1 MAKRTIL
8 VDSARRELEKHGTE
22 TFPMTV
28 NHDDLWSFEGK
39 NVPIHWHNDLEINLI
54 REGEAVFQVYQKSY
68 RVRTG
73 EGFLLNRNVPH
84 SCSSPGNEHVRYSTI
99 LVRPDFLYGD
109 FGSDVER
116 KCFQPFLQNSA
127 IPCIYLTGFDENGKE
142 ILQKLNQ
149 VEEAFDRKR
158 FCYELKIKG
167 LLCEA
172 FAMILYGH
180 RQELTKEKMSKTLKA
195 GAIYTR
201 VNDQNTPRELT
212 ANMEHTEYLWRKRF
226 GIDMTP
232 SEKLMKLLEDVG
244 DWSETRW
251 DIDRHSYNIHNPEY
265 QINVLDSQDTYETL
279 SYFYDDERM
288 LYAPLKLN
296 YLTTTLYET
305 ELWYMDMGRCLIPKP
320 EHKYD
325 IEHGVYYYYIEK
337 DSLNGKL
344 LPLFAYGKSQCCD
357 RSGREVPVLIFE
369 NKKMRTKFE
378 NWLEDNLFLKE
389 KYIADLE
396 NSAIFQHIKRK
407 EAKNG
412 KSTCGVLE
420 VAVAF
425 RFYKK
430 WIKQREEI

>member
-127 IPCIYLTGFDENGKE
+127 IPCIYLAGFDENGKE

-180 RQELTKEKMSKTLKA
+180 RQELTKFVPANLQELERLEKILNYLNMYFTEVISLQDLADQVHLSREVCCRLFKKMTGKTITGYLEE
-195 GAIYTR
+195 YR
-201 VNDQNTPRELT
+201 VNKSFSLVQSGQYSMTQI
-212 ANMEHTEYLWRKRF
+212 TEMVGFSNPSRFASAFRKRF
-226 GIDMTP
+226 GCNP
-232 SEKLMKLLEDVG
+232 GE
-244 DWSETRW
+244 
-251 DIDRHSYNIHNPEY
+251 YNSVKH
-265 QINVLDSQDTYETL
+265 
-279 SYFYDDERM
+279 
-288 LYAPLKLN
+288 
-296 YLTTTLYET
+296 
-305 ELWYMDMGRCLIPKP
+305 
-320 EHKYD
+320 
-325 IEHGVYYYYIEK
+325 
-337 DSLNGKL
+337 
-344 LPLFAYGKSQCCD
+344 
-357 RSGREVPVLIFE
+357 
-369 NKKMRTKFE
+369 
-378 NWLEDNLFLKE
+378 
-389 KYIADLE
+389 
-396 NSAIFQHIKRK
+396 
-407 EAKNG
+407 
-412 KSTCGVLE
+412 
-420 VAVAF
+420 
-425 RFYKK
+425 
-430 WIKQREEI
+430 

>member
-158 FCYELKIKG
+158 FCYELKSKG

-180 RQELTKEKMSKTLKA
+180 RQELTKFVSANLQELERLEKMLNYLNMHFTEVISLQDLADQVHLSREVCCRLFKKMTGKTITGYLEE
-195 GAIYTR
+195 YR
-201 VNDQNTPRELT
+201 VNKSFSLVQSGQYS
-212 ANMEHTEYLWRKRF
+212 MIQITEMVGFSNPSRFASAFRKRF
-226 GIDMTP
+226 GCNP
-232 SEKLMKLLEDVG
+232 GE
-244 DWSETRW
+244 
-251 DIDRHSYNIHNPEY
+251 YNSVKH
-265 QINVLDSQDTYETL
+265 
-279 SYFYDDERM
+279 
-288 LYAPLKLN
+288 
-296 YLTTTLYET
+296 
-305 ELWYMDMGRCLIPKP
+305 
-320 EHKYD
+320 
-325 IEHGVYYYYIEK
+325 
-337 DSLNGKL
+337 
-344 LPLFAYGKSQCCD
+344 
-357 RSGREVPVLIFE
+357 
-369 NKKMRTKFE
+369 
-378 NWLEDNLFLKE
+378 
-389 KYIADLE
+389 
-396 NSAIFQHIKRK
+396 
-407 EAKNG
+407 
-412 KSTCGVLE
+412 
-420 VAVAF
+420 
-425 RFYKK
+425 
-430 WIKQREEI
+430 

>member
-180 RQELTKEKMSKTLKA
+180 RQELTKFVLANLQELERLEKMLNYLNMHFTEVISLQDLADQVHLSREVCCRLFKKMTGKTITGYL
-195 GAIYTR
+195 GEYR
-201 VNDQNTPRELT
+201 VNKSFSLVQSGQYSMTQI
-212 ANMEHTEYLWRKRF
+212 TEMVGFSNPSRFASAFRKRF
-226 GIDMTP
+226 GCNP
-232 SEKLMKLLEDVG
+232 GE
-244 DWSETRW
+244 
-251 DIDRHSYNIHNPEY
+251 YNSVKH
-265 QINVLDSQDTYETL
+265 
-279 SYFYDDERM
+279 
-288 LYAPLKLN
+288 
-296 YLTTTLYET
+296 
-305 ELWYMDMGRCLIPKP
+305 
-320 EHKYD
+320 
-325 IEHGVYYYYIEK
+325 
-337 DSLNGKL
+337 
-344 LPLFAYGKSQCCD
+344 
-357 RSGREVPVLIFE
+357 
-369 NKKMRTKFE
+369 
-378 NWLEDNLFLKE
+378 
-389 KYIADLE
+389 
-396 NSAIFQHIKRK
+396 
-407 EAKNG
+407 
-412 KSTCGVLE
+412 
-420 VAVAF
+420 
-425 RFYKK
+425 
-430 WIKQREEI
+430 

>member
-149 VEEAFDRKR
+149 VEEAFDRRR

-180 RQELTKEKMSKTLKA
+180 RQELTKFVPANLQELERLEKMLNYLNMHFTEVISLQDLADQVHLSREVCCRLFKKMTGKTITGYLEE
-195 GAIYTR
+195 YR
-201 VNDQNTPRELT
+201 VNKSFSLVQSGQYSMTQI
-212 ANMEHTEYLWRKRF
+212 TEMVGFSNPSRFASAFRKRF
-226 GIDMTP
+226 GCNP
-232 SEKLMKLLEDVG
+232 GE
-244 DWSETRW
+244 
-251 DIDRHSYNIHNPEY
+251 YNSVKH
-265 QINVLDSQDTYETL
+265 
-279 SYFYDDERM
+279 
-288 LYAPLKLN
+288 
-296 YLTTTLYET
+296 
-305 ELWYMDMGRCLIPKP
+305 
-320 EHKYD
+320 
-325 IEHGVYYYYIEK
+325 
-337 DSLNGKL
+337 
-344 LPLFAYGKSQCCD
+344 
-357 RSGREVPVLIFE
+357 
-369 NKKMRTKFE
+369 
-378 NWLEDNLFLKE
+378 
-389 KYIADLE
+389 
-396 NSAIFQHIKRK
+396 
-407 EAKNG
+407 
-412 KSTCGVLE
+412 
-420 VAVAF
+420 
-425 RFYKK
+425 
-430 WIKQREEI
+430 

>member
-127 IPCIYLTGFDENGKE
+127 IPCIHLTGFDENGKE

-180 RQELTKEKMSKTLKA
+180 RQELTKFVPANLQELERLEKMLNYLNMHFSEVISLQDLADQVHLSREVCCRLFKKMTGKTITGYLEE
-195 GAIYTR
+195 YR
-201 VNDQNTPRELT
+201 VNKSFSLVQSGQYSMTQI
-212 ANMEHTEYLWRKRF
+212 TEMVGFSNPSRFASAFRKRF
-226 GIDMTP
+226 GCNP
-232 SEKLMKLLEDVG
+232 GE
-244 DWSETRW
+244 
-251 DIDRHSYNIHNPEY
+251 YNSVKH
-265 QINVLDSQDTYETL
+265 
-279 SYFYDDERM
+279 
-288 LYAPLKLN
+288 
-296 YLTTTLYET
+296 
-305 ELWYMDMGRCLIPKP
+305 
-320 EHKYD
+320 
-325 IEHGVYYYYIEK
+325 
-337 DSLNGKL
+337 
-344 LPLFAYGKSQCCD
+344 
-357 RSGREVPVLIFE
+357 
-369 NKKMRTKFE
+369 
-378 NWLEDNLFLKE
+378 
-389 KYIADLE
+389 
-396 NSAIFQHIKRK
+396 
-407 EAKNG
+407 
-412 KSTCGVLE
+412 
-420 VAVAF
+420 
-425 RFYKK
+425 
-430 WIKQREEI
+430 

>member
-39 NVPIHWHNDLEINLI
+39 NVPIHWHNDFEINLI

-180 RQELTKEKMSKTLKA
+180 RQELTKFVPANLQELERLEKMLNYLNMHFTEVISLQDLADQVHLSREVCCRLFKKMTGKTITGYLEE
-195 GAIYTR
+195 YR
-201 VNDQNTPRELT
+201 VNKSFSLVQSGQYSMTQI
-212 ANMEHTEYLWRKRF
+212 TEMVGFSNPSRFASAFRKRF
-226 GIDMTP
+226 GCNP
-232 SEKLMKLLEDVG
+232 GE
-244 DWSETRW
+244 
-251 DIDRHSYNIHNPEY
+251 YNSVKH
-265 QINVLDSQDTYETL
+265 
-279 SYFYDDERM
+279 
-288 LYAPLKLN
+288 
-296 YLTTTLYET
+296 
-305 ELWYMDMGRCLIPKP
+305 
-320 EHKYD
+320 
-325 IEHGVYYYYIEK
+325 
-337 DSLNGKL
+337 
-344 LPLFAYGKSQCCD
+344 
-357 RSGREVPVLIFE
+357 
-369 NKKMRTKFE
+369 
-378 NWLEDNLFLKE
+378 
-389 KYIADLE
+389 
-396 NSAIFQHIKRK
+396 
-407 EAKNG
+407 
-412 KSTCGVLE
+412 
-420 VAVAF
+420 
-425 RFYKK
+425 
-430 WIKQREEI
+430 

>member
-73 EGFLLNRNVPH
+73 DGFLLNRNVPH

-180 RQELTKEKMSKTLKA
+180 RQELTKFVPANLQELERLEKMLNYLNMHFTEVISLQDLADQVHLSREVCCRLFKKMTGKTITGYLEE
-195 GAIYTR
+195 YR
-201 VNDQNTPRELT
+201 VNKSFSLVQSGQYSMTQI
-212 ANMEHTEYLWRKRF
+212 TEMVGFSNPSRFASAFRKRF
-226 GIDMTP
+226 GCNP
-232 SEKLMKLLEDVG
+232 GE
-244 DWSETRW
+244 
-251 DIDRHSYNIHNPEY
+251 YNSVKH
-265 QINVLDSQDTYETL
+265 
-279 SYFYDDERM
+279 
-288 LYAPLKLN
+288 
-296 YLTTTLYET
+296 
-305 ELWYMDMGRCLIPKP
+305 
-320 EHKYD
+320 
-325 IEHGVYYYYIEK
+325 
-337 DSLNGKL
+337 
-344 LPLFAYGKSQCCD
+344 
-357 RSGREVPVLIFE
+357 
-369 NKKMRTKFE
+369 
-378 NWLEDNLFLKE
+378 
-389 KYIADLE
+389 
-396 NSAIFQHIKRK
+396 
-407 EAKNG
+407 
-412 KSTCGVLE
+412 
-420 VAVAF
+420 
-425 RFYKK
+425 
-430 WIKQREEI
+430 

>member
-127 IPCIYLTGFDENGKE
+127 IPCIYLTEFDENGKE

-180 RQELTKEKMSKTLKA
+180 RQELTKFVPANLQELERLEKMLNYLNMHFTEVISLQDLADQVHLSREVCCRFFKKMTGKTITGYLEE
-195 GAIYTR
+195 YR
-201 VNDQNTPRELT
+201 VNKSFSLVQSGQYSMTQI
-212 ANMEHTEYLWRKRF
+212 TEMVGFSNPSRFASAFRKRF
-226 GIDMTP
+226 GCNP
-232 SEKLMKLLEDVG
+232 GE
-244 DWSETRW
+244 
-251 DIDRHSYNIHNPEY
+251 YNSVKH
-265 QINVLDSQDTYETL
+265 
-279 SYFYDDERM
+279 
-288 LYAPLKLN
+288 
-296 YLTTTLYET
+296 
-305 ELWYMDMGRCLIPKP
+305 
-320 EHKYD
+320 
-325 IEHGVYYYYIEK
+325 
-337 DSLNGKL
+337 
-344 LPLFAYGKSQCCD
+344 
-357 RSGREVPVLIFE
+357 
-369 NKKMRTKFE
+369 
-378 NWLEDNLFLKE
+378 
-389 KYIADLE
+389 
-396 NSAIFQHIKRK
+396 
-407 EAKNG
+407 
-412 KSTCGVLE
+412 
-420 VAVAF
+420 
-425 RFYKK
+425 
-430 WIKQREEI
+430 

>member
-54 REGEAVFQVYQKSY
+54 REGEAIFQVYQKSY

-180 RQELTKEKMSKTLKA
+180 RQELTKFVPANLQELERLEKMLNYLNMHFTKVISLQDLADQVHLSREVCCRFFKKMTGKTITGYLEE
-195 GAIYTR
+195 YR
-201 VNDQNTPRELT
+201 VNKSFSLVQSGQYSMTQI
-212 ANMEHTEYLWRKRF
+212 TEMVGFSNPSRFASAFRKRF
-226 GIDMTP
+226 GCNP
-232 SEKLMKLLEDVG
+232 GE
-244 DWSETRW
+244 
-251 DIDRHSYNIHNPEY
+251 YNSVKH
-265 QINVLDSQDTYETL
+265 
-279 SYFYDDERM
+279 
-288 LYAPLKLN
+288 
-296 YLTTTLYET
+296 
-305 ELWYMDMGRCLIPKP
+305 
-320 EHKYD
+320 
-325 IEHGVYYYYIEK
+325 
-337 DSLNGKL
+337 
-344 LPLFAYGKSQCCD
+344 
-357 RSGREVPVLIFE
+357 
-369 NKKMRTKFE
+369 
-378 NWLEDNLFLKE
+378 
-389 KYIADLE
+389 
-396 NSAIFQHIKRK
+396 
-407 EAKNG
+407 
-412 KSTCGVLE
+412 
-420 VAVAF
+420 
-425 RFYKK
+425 
-430 WIKQREEI
+430 

>member
-127 IPCIYLTGFDENGKE
+127 IPCIYLTGVDENGKE

-180 RQELTKEKMSKTLKA
+180 RQELTKFVPANLQELERLEKMLNYLNMHFTEVISLQDLADQVHLSREVCCRLFKKMTGKTITGYLEE
-195 GAIYTR
+195 YR
-201 VNDQNTPRELT
+201 VNKSFSLVQSGQYSMTQI
-212 ANMEHTEYLWRKRF
+212 TEMVGFSNPSRFASAFRKRF
-226 GIDMTP
+226 GCNP
-232 SEKLMKLLEDVG
+232 GEY
-244 DWSETRW
+244 
-251 DIDRHSYNIHNPEY
+251 HS
-265 QINVLDSQDTYETL
+265 V
-279 SYFYDDERM
+279 
-288 LYAPLKLN
+288 
-296 YLTTTLYET
+296 
-305 ELWYMDMGRCLIPKP
+305 
-320 EHKYD
+320 KY
-325 IEHGVYYYYIEK
+325 
-337 DSLNGKL
+337 
-344 LPLFAYGKSQCCD
+344 
-357 RSGREVPVLIFE
+357 
-369 NKKMRTKFE
+369 
-378 NWLEDNLFLKE
+378 
-389 KYIADLE
+389 
-396 NSAIFQHIKRK
+396 
-407 EAKNG
+407 
-412 KSTCGVLE
+412 
-420 VAVAF
+420 
-425 RFYKK
+425 
-430 WIKQREEI
+430 

>member
-127 IPCIYLTGFDENGKE
+127 IPCIHLTGFDENGKE

-180 RQELTKEKMSKTLKA
+180 RQELTKFVPANLQELERLEKMLNYLNMHFTEVISLQDLADQVHLSREVCCRLFKKMTGKTITGYLEE
-195 GAIYTR
+195 YR
-201 VNDQNTPRELT
+201 VNKSFSLVQSGQYSMTQI
-212 ANMEHTEYLWRKRF
+212 TEMVGFSNPSRFASAFRKRF
-226 GIDMTP
+226 GCNP
-232 SEKLMKLLEDVG
+232 GEY
-244 DWSETRW
+244 
-251 DIDRHSYNIHNPEY
+251 HSVKH
-265 QINVLDSQDTYETL
+265 
-279 SYFYDDERM
+279 
-288 LYAPLKLN
+288 
-296 YLTTTLYET
+296 
-305 ELWYMDMGRCLIPKP
+305 
-320 EHKYD
+320 
-325 IEHGVYYYYIEK
+325 
-337 DSLNGKL
+337 
-344 LPLFAYGKSQCCD
+344 
-357 RSGREVPVLIFE
+357 
-369 NKKMRTKFE
+369 
-378 NWLEDNLFLKE
+378 
-389 KYIADLE
+389 
-396 NSAIFQHIKRK
+396 
-407 EAKNG
+407 
-412 KSTCGVLE
+412 
-420 VAVAF
+420 
-425 RFYKK
+425 
-430 WIKQREEI
+430 

>member
-54 REGEAVFQVYQKSY
+54 REGEAIFQVYQKSY

-172 FAMILYGH
+172 FAMILYGY
-180 RQELTKEKMSKTLKA
+180 RQELTKFVPANLQELERLEKMLNYLNMHFTEVISLQDLADQVHLSREVCCRLFKKMTGKTITGYLEE
-195 GAIYTR
+195 YR
-201 VNDQNTPRELT
+201 VNKSFSLVQSGQYSMTQI
-212 ANMEHTEYLWRKRF
+212 TEMVGFSNPSRFASAFRKRF
-226 GIDMTP
+226 GCNP
-232 SEKLMKLLEDVG
+232 GE
-244 DWSETRW
+244 
-251 DIDRHSYNIHNPEY
+251 YNS
-265 QINVLDSQDTYETL
+265 V
-279 SYFYDDERM
+279 
-288 LYAPLKLN
+288 
-296 YLTTTLYET
+296 
-305 ELWYMDMGRCLIPKP
+305 
-320 EHKYD
+320 KY
-325 IEHGVYYYYIEK
+325 
-337 DSLNGKL
+337 
-344 LPLFAYGKSQCCD
+344 
-357 RSGREVPVLIFE
+357 
-369 NKKMRTKFE
+369 
-378 NWLEDNLFLKE
+378 
-389 KYIADLE
+389 
-396 NSAIFQHIKRK
+396 
-407 EAKNG
+407 
-412 KSTCGVLE
+412 
-420 VAVAF
+420 
-425 RFYKK
+425 
-430 WIKQREEI
+430 

>member
-180 RQELTKEKMSKTLKA
+180 RQELTKFVPANLQELERLEKMLNYLNMHFTEVISLEDLADQVHLSREVCCRLFKKMTGKTITGYLEE
-195 GAIYTR
+195 YR
-201 VNDQNTPRELT
+201 VNKSFSLVQSGQYSMTQI
-212 ANMEHTEYLWRKRF
+212 TEMVGFSNPSRFASAFRKRF
-226 GIDMTP
+226 GCNP
-232 SEKLMKLLEDVG
+232 GE
-244 DWSETRW
+244 
-251 DIDRHSYNIHNPEY
+251 YNSVKH
-265 QINVLDSQDTYETL
+265 
-279 SYFYDDERM
+279 
-288 LYAPLKLN
+288 
-296 YLTTTLYET
+296 
-305 ELWYMDMGRCLIPKP
+305 
-320 EHKYD
+320 
-325 IEHGVYYYYIEK
+325 
-337 DSLNGKL
+337 
-344 LPLFAYGKSQCCD
+344 
-357 RSGREVPVLIFE
+357 
-369 NKKMRTKFE
+369 
-378 NWLEDNLFLKE
+378 
-389 KYIADLE
+389 
-396 NSAIFQHIKRK
+396 
-407 EAKNG
+407 
-412 KSTCGVLE
+412 
-420 VAVAF
+420 
-425 RFYKK
+425 
-430 WIKQREEI
+430 

>member
-39 NVPIHWHNDLEINLI
+39 NVPIHWHNDLEINII

-180 RQELTKEKMSKTLKA
+180 RQELTKFVPANLQELERLEKMLNYLNMHFTEVISLQDLADQVHLSREVCCRLFKKMTGKTITGYLEE
-195 GAIYTR
+195 YR
-201 VNDQNTPRELT
+201 VNKSFSLVQSGQYSMTQI
-212 ANMEHTEYLWRKRF
+212 TEMVGFSNPSRFASAFRKRF
-226 GIDMTP
+226 GCNP
-232 SEKLMKLLEDVG
+232 GE
-244 DWSETRW
+244 
-251 DIDRHSYNIHNPEY
+251 YNS
-265 QINVLDSQDTYETL
+265 V
-279 SYFYDDERM
+279 
-288 LYAPLKLN
+288 
-296 YLTTTLYET
+296 
-305 ELWYMDMGRCLIPKP
+305 
-320 EHKYD
+320 KY
-325 IEHGVYYYYIEK
+325 
-337 DSLNGKL
+337 
-344 LPLFAYGKSQCCD
+344 
-357 RSGREVPVLIFE
+357 
-369 NKKMRTKFE
+369 
-378 NWLEDNLFLKE
+378 
-389 KYIADLE
+389 
-396 NSAIFQHIKRK
+396 
-407 EAKNG
+407 
-412 KSTCGVLE
+412 
-420 VAVAF
+420 
-425 RFYKK
+425 
-430 WIKQREEI
+430 

>member
-180 RQELTKEKMSKTLKA
+180 RQELAKFVPANLQELERLEKMLNYLNMHFTEVISLQDLADQVHLSREVCCRLFKKMTGKTITGYLEE
-195 GAIYTR
+195 YR
-201 VNDQNTPRELT
+201 VNKSFSLVQSGQYSMTQI
-212 ANMEHTEYLWRKRF
+212 TEMVGFSNPSRFASAFRKRF
-226 GIDMTP
+226 GCNP
-232 SEKLMKLLEDVG
+232 GE
-244 DWSETRW
+244 
-251 DIDRHSYNIHNPEY
+251 YNSVKH
-265 QINVLDSQDTYETL
+265 
-279 SYFYDDERM
+279 
-288 LYAPLKLN
+288 
-296 YLTTTLYET
+296 
-305 ELWYMDMGRCLIPKP
+305 
-320 EHKYD
+320 
-325 IEHGVYYYYIEK
+325 
-337 DSLNGKL
+337 
-344 LPLFAYGKSQCCD
+344 
-357 RSGREVPVLIFE
+357 
-369 NKKMRTKFE
+369 
-378 NWLEDNLFLKE
+378 
-389 KYIADLE
+389 
-396 NSAIFQHIKRK
+396 
-407 EAKNG
+407 
-412 KSTCGVLE
+412 
-420 VAVAF
+420 
-425 RFYKK
+425 
-430 WIKQREEI
+430 

>member
-127 IPCIYLTGFDENGKE
+127 IPCIHLTGFDENGKE

-180 RQELTKEKMSKTLKA
+180 RQELTKFVPANLQELERLEKMLNYLNMHFTEVISLQDLADQVHLSREVCCRLFKKMTGKTITGYLEE
-195 GAIYTR
+195 YR
-201 VNDQNTPRELT
+201 VNKSFSLVQSGQYSMTQI
-212 ANMEHTEYLWRKRF
+212 TEIVGFSNPSRFASAFRKRF
-226 GIDMTP
+226 GCNP
-232 SEKLMKLLEDVG
+232 GE
-244 DWSETRW
+244 
-251 DIDRHSYNIHNPEY
+251 YNSVKH
-265 QINVLDSQDTYETL
+265 
-279 SYFYDDERM
+279 
-288 LYAPLKLN
+288 
-296 YLTTTLYET
+296 
-305 ELWYMDMGRCLIPKP
+305 
-320 EHKYD
+320 
-325 IEHGVYYYYIEK
+325 
-337 DSLNGKL
+337 
-344 LPLFAYGKSQCCD
+344 
-357 RSGREVPVLIFE
+357 
-369 NKKMRTKFE
+369 
-378 NWLEDNLFLKE
+378 
-389 KYIADLE
+389 
-396 NSAIFQHIKRK
+396 
-407 EAKNG
+407 
-412 KSTCGVLE
+412 
-420 VAVAF
+420 
-425 RFYKK
+425 
-430 WIKQREEI
+430 

>member
-73 EGFLLNRNVPH
+73 DGFLLNRNVPH

-127 IPCIYLTGFDENGKE
+127 IPCIYLAGFDENGKE

-180 RQELTKEKMSKTLKA
+180 RQELTKFVPANLQELERLEKMLNYLNMHFTEVISLQDLADQVHLSREVCCRLFKKMTGKTITGYLEE
-195 GAIYTR
+195 YR
-201 VNDQNTPRELT
+201 VNKSFSLVQSGQYSMTQI
-212 ANMEHTEYLWRKRF
+212 TEMVGFSNPSRFASAFRKRF
-226 GIDMTP
+226 GCNP
-232 SEKLMKLLEDVG
+232 GE
-244 DWSETRW
+244 
-251 DIDRHSYNIHNPEY
+251 YNSVKH
-265 QINVLDSQDTYETL
+265 
-279 SYFYDDERM
+279 
-288 LYAPLKLN
+288 
-296 YLTTTLYET
+296 
-305 ELWYMDMGRCLIPKP
+305 
-320 EHKYD
+320 
-325 IEHGVYYYYIEK
+325 
-337 DSLNGKL
+337 
-344 LPLFAYGKSQCCD
+344 
-357 RSGREVPVLIFE
+357 
-369 NKKMRTKFE
+369 
-378 NWLEDNLFLKE
+378 
-389 KYIADLE
+389 
-396 NSAIFQHIKRK
+396 
-407 EAKNG
+407 
-412 KSTCGVLE
+412 
-420 VAVAF
+420 
-425 RFYKK
+425 
-430 WIKQREEI
+430 

>member
-54 REGEAVFQVYQKSY
+54 REGEAVFPVYQKSY

-180 RQELTKEKMSKTLKA
+180 RQELTKFVPANLQELERLEKM
-195 GAIYTR
+195 
-201 VNDQNTPRELT
+201 
-212 ANMEHTEYLWRKRF
+212 
-226 GIDMTP
+226 
-232 SEKLMKLLEDVG
+232 
-244 DWSETRW
+244 
-251 DIDRHSYNIHNPEY
+251 
-265 QINVLDSQDTYETL
+265 
-279 SYFYDDERM
+279 
-288 LYAPLKLN
+288 LN
-296 YLTTTLYET
+296 YLNMHFT
-305 ELWYMDMGRCLIPKP
+305 EVI
-320 EHKYD
+320 
-325 IEHGVYYYYIEK
+325 
-337 DSLNGKL
+337 SLQDL
-344 LPLFAYGKSQCCD
+344 ADQVHLS
-357 RSGREVPVLIFE
+357 REVCCRLFKKITGKTITGYLEEYRV
-369 NKKMRTKFE
+369 NKSFSLVQSGQYSMIQITEMVGFSNPSRF
-378 NWLEDNLFLKE
+378 
-389 KYIADLE
+389 A
-396 NSAIFQHIKRK
+396 S
-407 EAKNG
+407 
-412 KSTCGVLE
+412 
-420 VAVAF
+420 AF
-425 RFYKK
+425 RNRFGCNPGEYNSVKH
-430 WIKQREEI
+430 

>member
-180 RQELTKEKMSKTLKA
+180 RQELTKFVPANLQELERLEKMLNYLNMHFTEVISLQNLADQVHLSREVCCRLFKKMTGKTITGYLEE
-195 GAIYTR
+195 YR
-201 VNDQNTPRELT
+201 VNKSFSLVQSGQYSMTQI
-212 ANMEHTEYLWRKRF
+212 TEMVGFSNPSRFASAFRKRF
-226 GIDMTP
+226 GCNP
-232 SEKLMKLLEDVG
+232 GE
-244 DWSETRW
+244 
-251 DIDRHSYNIHNPEY
+251 YNSVKH
-265 QINVLDSQDTYETL
+265 
-279 SYFYDDERM
+279 
-288 LYAPLKLN
+288 
-296 YLTTTLYET
+296 
-305 ELWYMDMGRCLIPKP
+305 
-320 EHKYD
+320 
-325 IEHGVYYYYIEK
+325 
-337 DSLNGKL
+337 
-344 LPLFAYGKSQCCD
+344 
-357 RSGREVPVLIFE
+357 
-369 NKKMRTKFE
+369 
-378 NWLEDNLFLKE
+378 
-389 KYIADLE
+389 
-396 NSAIFQHIKRK
+396 
-407 EAKNG
+407 
-412 KSTCGVLE
+412 
-420 VAVAF
+420 
-425 RFYKK
+425 
-430 WIKQREEI
+430 

>member
-180 RQELTKEKMSKTLKA
+180 RQELTKFVPANLQELERLEKMLNYLNMHFTEVISLQDLADQVHLSREVCCRLFKKMTGKTITGYLEE
-195 GAIYTR
+195 YR
-201 VNDQNTPRELT
+201 VNKSFSLVQSGHYSMTQI
-212 ANMEHTEYLWRKRF
+212 TEMVGFSNPSRFASAFRKRF
-226 GIDMTP
+226 GCNP
-232 SEKLMKLLEDVG
+232 GE
-244 DWSETRW
+244 
-251 DIDRHSYNIHNPEY
+251 YNS
-265 QINVLDSQDTYETL
+265 V
-279 SYFYDDERM
+279 
-288 LYAPLKLN
+288 
-296 YLTTTLYET
+296 
-305 ELWYMDMGRCLIPKP
+305 
-320 EHKYD
+320 KY
-325 IEHGVYYYYIEK
+325 
-337 DSLNGKL
+337 
-344 LPLFAYGKSQCCD
+344 
-357 RSGREVPVLIFE
+357 
-369 NKKMRTKFE
+369 
-378 NWLEDNLFLKE
+378 
-389 KYIADLE
+389 
-396 NSAIFQHIKRK
+396 
-407 EAKNG
+407 
-412 KSTCGVLE
+412 
-420 VAVAF
+420 
-425 RFYKK
+425 
-430 WIKQREEI
+430 

>member
-54 REGEAVFQVYQKSY
+54 REGEAIFQVYQKSY

-180 RQELTKEKMSKTLKA
+180 RQELTKFVPANLQELERLEKMLNYLNIHFTEVISLQDLADQVHLSREVCCRLFKKMTGKTITGYLEE
-195 GAIYTR
+195 YR
-201 VNDQNTPRELT
+201 VNKSFSLVQSGQYSMTQI
-212 ANMEHTEYLWRKRF
+212 TEMVGFSNPSRFASAFRKRF
-226 GIDMTP
+226 GCNP
-232 SEKLMKLLEDVG
+232 GE
-244 DWSETRW
+244 
-251 DIDRHSYNIHNPEY
+251 YNSVKH
-265 QINVLDSQDTYETL
+265 
-279 SYFYDDERM
+279 
-288 LYAPLKLN
+288 
-296 YLTTTLYET
+296 
-305 ELWYMDMGRCLIPKP
+305 
-320 EHKYD
+320 
-325 IEHGVYYYYIEK
+325 
-337 DSLNGKL
+337 
-344 LPLFAYGKSQCCD
+344 
-357 RSGREVPVLIFE
+357 
-369 NKKMRTKFE
+369 
-378 NWLEDNLFLKE
+378 
-389 KYIADLE
+389 
-396 NSAIFQHIKRK
+396 
-407 EAKNG
+407 
-412 KSTCGVLE
+412 
-420 VAVAF
+420 
-425 RFYKK
+425 
-430 WIKQREEI
+430 

>member
-68 RVRTG
+68 RIRTG

-180 RQELTKEKMSKTLKA
+180 RQELTKFVPANLQELERLEKMLNYLNMHFTEVISLQDLADQVHLSREVCCRLFKKMTGKTITGYLEE
-195 GAIYTR
+195 YR
-201 VNDQNTPRELT
+201 VNKSFSLVQSGQYS
-212 ANMEHTEYLWRKRF
+212 MIQITEMVGFSNPSRFASAFRKRF
-226 GIDMTP
+226 GCNP
-232 SEKLMKLLEDVG
+232 GEY
-244 DWSETRW
+244 
-251 DIDRHSYNIHNPEY
+251 HSVKH
-265 QINVLDSQDTYETL
+265 
-279 SYFYDDERM
+279 
-288 LYAPLKLN
+288 
-296 YLTTTLYET
+296 
-305 ELWYMDMGRCLIPKP
+305 
-320 EHKYD
+320 
-325 IEHGVYYYYIEK
+325 
-337 DSLNGKL
+337 
-344 LPLFAYGKSQCCD
+344 
-357 RSGREVPVLIFE
+357 
-369 NKKMRTKFE
+369 
-378 NWLEDNLFLKE
+378 
-389 KYIADLE
+389 
-396 NSAIFQHIKRK
+396 
-407 EAKNG
+407 
-412 KSTCGVLE
+412 
-420 VAVAF
+420 
-425 RFYKK
+425 
-430 WIKQREEI
+430 

>member
-180 RQELTKEKMSKTLKA
+180 RQELTKFVPANLQKLERLEKMLNYLNMHFTEVISLQDLADQVHLSREVCCRLFKKMTGKTITGYLEE
-195 GAIYTR
+195 YR
-201 VNDQNTPRELT
+201 VNKSFSLVQSGQYSMTQI
-212 ANMEHTEYLWRKRF
+212 TEMVGFSNPSRFASAFRKRF
-226 GIDMTP
+226 GCNP
-232 SEKLMKLLEDVG
+232 GE
-244 DWSETRW
+244 
-251 DIDRHSYNIHNPEY
+251 YNSVKH
-265 QINVLDSQDTYETL
+265 
-279 SYFYDDERM
+279 
-288 LYAPLKLN
+288 
-296 YLTTTLYET
+296 
-305 ELWYMDMGRCLIPKP
+305 
-320 EHKYD
+320 
-325 IEHGVYYYYIEK
+325 
-337 DSLNGKL
+337 
-344 LPLFAYGKSQCCD
+344 
-357 RSGREVPVLIFE
+357 
-369 NKKMRTKFE
+369 
-378 NWLEDNLFLKE
+378 
-389 KYIADLE
+389 
-396 NSAIFQHIKRK
+396 
-407 EAKNG
+407 
-412 KSTCGVLE
+412 
-420 VAVAF
+420 
-425 RFYKK
+425 
-430 WIKQREEI
+430 

>member
-22 TFPMTV
+22 NFPMTV

-127 IPCIYLTGFDENGKE
+127 IPCIYLTGFDENVKE

-180 RQELTKEKMSKTLKA
+180 RQELTKFVPANLQELERLEKMLNYLNMHFTEVISLQDLADQVHLSREVCCRLFKKMTGKTITGYLEE
-195 GAIYTR
+195 YR
-201 VNDQNTPRELT
+201 VNKSFSLVQSGQYSMTQI
-212 ANMEHTEYLWRKRF
+212 TEMVGFSNPSRFASAFRKRF
-226 GIDMTP
+226 GCNP
-232 SEKLMKLLEDVG
+232 GEY
-244 DWSETRW
+244 
-251 DIDRHSYNIHNPEY
+251 HSVKH
-265 QINVLDSQDTYETL
+265 
-279 SYFYDDERM
+279 
-288 LYAPLKLN
+288 
-296 YLTTTLYET
+296 
-305 ELWYMDMGRCLIPKP
+305 
-320 EHKYD
+320 
-325 IEHGVYYYYIEK
+325 
-337 DSLNGKL
+337 
-344 LPLFAYGKSQCCD
+344 
-357 RSGREVPVLIFE
+357 
-369 NKKMRTKFE
+369 
-378 NWLEDNLFLKE
+378 
-389 KYIADLE
+389 
-396 NSAIFQHIKRK
+396 
-407 EAKNG
+407 
-412 KSTCGVLE
+412 
-420 VAVAF
+420 
-425 RFYKK
+425 
-430 WIKQREEI
+430 

>member
-54 REGEAVFQVYQKSY
+54 REGEAVFQVYQRSY

-127 IPCIYLTGFDENGKE
+127 IPCIYLTGFGENGKE

-180 RQELTKEKMSKTLKA
+180 RQELTKFVSANLQELERLEKMLNYLNMHFTEVISLQDLADQVHLSREVCCRLFKKMTGKTITGYLEE
-195 GAIYTR
+195 YR
-201 VNDQNTPRELT
+201 VNKSFSLVQSGQYS
-212 ANMEHTEYLWRKRF
+212 MIQITEMVGFSNPSRFASAFRKRF
-226 GIDMTP
+226 GCNP
-232 SEKLMKLLEDVG
+232 GEY
-244 DWSETRW
+244 
-251 DIDRHSYNIHNPEY
+251 HSVKH
-265 QINVLDSQDTYETL
+265 
-279 SYFYDDERM
+279 
-288 LYAPLKLN
+288 
-296 YLTTTLYET
+296 
-305 ELWYMDMGRCLIPKP
+305 
-320 EHKYD
+320 
-325 IEHGVYYYYIEK
+325 
-337 DSLNGKL
+337 
-344 LPLFAYGKSQCCD
+344 
-357 RSGREVPVLIFE
+357 
-369 NKKMRTKFE
+369 
-378 NWLEDNLFLKE
+378 
-389 KYIADLE
+389 
-396 NSAIFQHIKRK
+396 
-407 EAKNG
+407 
-412 KSTCGVLE
+412 
-420 VAVAF
+420 
-425 RFYKK
+425 
-430 WIKQREEI
+430 

>member
-167 LLCEA
+167 LLFEA

-180 RQELTKEKMSKTLKA
+180 RQELTKFVPANLQELERLEKMLNYLNMHFTEVISLQDLADQVHLSREVCCRLFKKMTGKTITGYLEE
-195 GAIYTR
+195 YR
-201 VNDQNTPRELT
+201 VNKSFSLVQSGQYSMTQI
-212 ANMEHTEYLWRKRF
+212 TEMVGFSNPSRFASAFRKRF
-226 GIDMTP
+226 GCNP
-232 SEKLMKLLEDVG
+232 GE
-244 DWSETRW
+244 
-251 DIDRHSYNIHNPEY
+251 YNSVKH
-265 QINVLDSQDTYETL
+265 
-279 SYFYDDERM
+279 
-288 LYAPLKLN
+288 
-296 YLTTTLYET
+296 
-305 ELWYMDMGRCLIPKP
+305 
-320 EHKYD
+320 
-325 IEHGVYYYYIEK
+325 
-337 DSLNGKL
+337 
-344 LPLFAYGKSQCCD
+344 
-357 RSGREVPVLIFE
+357 
-369 NKKMRTKFE
+369 
-378 NWLEDNLFLKE
+378 
-389 KYIADLE
+389 
-396 NSAIFQHIKRK
+396 
-407 EAKNG
+407 
-412 KSTCGVLE
+412 
-420 VAVAF
+420 
-425 RFYKK
+425 
-430 WIKQREEI
+430 

>member
-127 IPCIYLTGFDENGKE
+127 ISCIYLTGFDENGKE

-180 RQELTKEKMSKTLKA
+180 RQELTKFVPANLQELERLEKMLNYLNMHFTEVISLQDLADQVHLSREVCCRLFKKMTGKTITGYLEE
-195 GAIYTR
+195 YR
-201 VNDQNTPRELT
+201 VNKSFSLVQSGQYS
-212 ANMEHTEYLWRKRF
+212 MIQITEMVGFSNPSRFASAFRKRF
-226 GIDMTP
+226 GCNP
-232 SEKLMKLLEDVG
+232 GE
-244 DWSETRW
+244 
-251 DIDRHSYNIHNPEY
+251 YNSVKH
-265 QINVLDSQDTYETL
+265 
-279 SYFYDDERM
+279 
-288 LYAPLKLN
+288 
-296 YLTTTLYET
+296 
-305 ELWYMDMGRCLIPKP
+305 
-320 EHKYD
+320 
-325 IEHGVYYYYIEK
+325 
-337 DSLNGKL
+337 
-344 LPLFAYGKSQCCD
+344 
-357 RSGREVPVLIFE
+357 
-369 NKKMRTKFE
+369 
-378 NWLEDNLFLKE
+378 
-389 KYIADLE
+389 
-396 NSAIFQHIKRK
+396 
-407 EAKNG
+407 
-412 KSTCGVLE
+412 
-420 VAVAF
+420 
-425 RFYKK
+425 
-430 WIKQREEI
+430 

>member
-180 RQELTKEKMSKTLKA
+180 RQELTKFVPANLQELERLEKMLNYLNMHFTEVISLQDLADQVHLSREVCCRLFKKMTGKTITGYLEE
-195 GAIYTR
+195 YR
-201 VNDQNTPRELT
+201 VNKSFSLVQSGQYSMTQI
-212 ANMEHTEYLWRKRF
+212 TEMVGFSNPSRFASAFRKRF
-226 GIDMTP
+226 VCNPG
-232 SEKLMKLLEDVG
+232 E
-244 DWSETRW
+244 
-251 DIDRHSYNIHNPEY
+251 YNSVKH
-265 QINVLDSQDTYETL
+265 
-279 SYFYDDERM
+279 
-288 LYAPLKLN
+288 
-296 YLTTTLYET
+296 
-305 ELWYMDMGRCLIPKP
+305 
-320 EHKYD
+320 
-325 IEHGVYYYYIEK
+325 
-337 DSLNGKL
+337 
-344 LPLFAYGKSQCCD
+344 
-357 RSGREVPVLIFE
+357 
-369 NKKMRTKFE
+369 
-378 NWLEDNLFLKE
+378 
-389 KYIADLE
+389 
-396 NSAIFQHIKRK
+396 
-407 EAKNG
+407 
-412 KSTCGVLE
+412 
-420 VAVAF
+420 
-425 RFYKK
+425 
-430 WIKQREEI
+430 

>member
-127 IPCIYLTGFDENGKE
+127 IPCIYLTGFGENGKE

-180 RQELTKEKMSKTLKA
+180 RQELTKFVPANLQELERLEKMLNYLNMHFTEVISLQDLADQVHLSREVCCRLFKKMTGKTITGYLEE
-195 GAIYTR
+195 YR
-201 VNDQNTPRELT
+201 VNKSFSLVQSGQYSMTQI
-212 ANMEHTEYLWRKRF
+212 TEMVGFSNPSRFASAFRKRF
-226 GIDMTP
+226 GCNP
-232 SEKLMKLLEDVG
+232 GE
-244 DWSETRW
+244 
-251 DIDRHSYNIHNPEY
+251 YNS
-265 QINVLDSQDTYETL
+265 V
-279 SYFYDDERM
+279 
-288 LYAPLKLN
+288 
-296 YLTTTLYET
+296 
-305 ELWYMDMGRCLIPKP
+305 
-320 EHKYD
+320 KY
-325 IEHGVYYYYIEK
+325 
-337 DSLNGKL
+337 
-344 LPLFAYGKSQCCD
+344 
-357 RSGREVPVLIFE
+357 
-369 NKKMRTKFE
+369 
-378 NWLEDNLFLKE
+378 
-389 KYIADLE
+389 
-396 NSAIFQHIKRK
+396 
-407 EAKNG
+407 
-412 KSTCGVLE
+412 
-420 VAVAF
+420 
-425 RFYKK
+425 
-430 WIKQREEI
+430 

>member
-127 IPCIYLTGFDENGKE
+127 IPCIHLTGFDENGKE

-180 RQELTKEKMSKTLKA
+180 RQELTKFVPANLQELECLEKMLNYLNMHFTEVISLQDLADQVHLSREVCCRLFKKMTGKTITGYLEE
-195 GAIYTR
+195 YR
-201 VNDQNTPRELT
+201 VNKSFSLVQSGQYSMTQI
-212 ANMEHTEYLWRKRF
+212 TEMVGFSNPSRFASAFRKRF
-226 GIDMTP
+226 GCNP
-232 SEKLMKLLEDVG
+232 GE
-244 DWSETRW
+244 
-251 DIDRHSYNIHNPEY
+251 YNSVKH
-265 QINVLDSQDTYETL
+265 
-279 SYFYDDERM
+279 
-288 LYAPLKLN
+288 
-296 YLTTTLYET
+296 
-305 ELWYMDMGRCLIPKP
+305 
-320 EHKYD
+320 
-325 IEHGVYYYYIEK
+325 
-337 DSLNGKL
+337 
-344 LPLFAYGKSQCCD
+344 
-357 RSGREVPVLIFE
+357 
-369 NKKMRTKFE
+369 
-378 NWLEDNLFLKE
+378 
-389 KYIADLE
+389 
-396 NSAIFQHIKRK
+396 
-407 EAKNG
+407 
-412 KSTCGVLE
+412 
-420 VAVAF
+420 
-425 RFYKK
+425 
-430 WIKQREEI
+430 

>member
-180 RQELTKEKMSKTLKA
+180 RQELTKFVPANLQELERLEKMLNYLNMHFTEVISLQDLADQVHLSREVCCRLFKKMTGKTVTGYLEE
-195 GAIYTR
+195 YR
-201 VNDQNTPRELT
+201 VNKSFSLVQSGQYSMTQI
-212 ANMEHTEYLWRKRF
+212 TEMVGFSNPSRFASAFRKRF
-226 GIDMTP
+226 GCNP
-232 SEKLMKLLEDVG
+232 GE
-244 DWSETRW
+244 
-251 DIDRHSYNIHNPEY
+251 YNSVKH
-265 QINVLDSQDTYETL
+265 
-279 SYFYDDERM
+279 
-288 LYAPLKLN
+288 
-296 YLTTTLYET
+296 
-305 ELWYMDMGRCLIPKP
+305 
-320 EHKYD
+320 
-325 IEHGVYYYYIEK
+325 
-337 DSLNGKL
+337 
-344 LPLFAYGKSQCCD
+344 
-357 RSGREVPVLIFE
+357 
-369 NKKMRTKFE
+369 
-378 NWLEDNLFLKE
+378 
-389 KYIADLE
+389 
-396 NSAIFQHIKRK
+396 
-407 EAKNG
+407 
-412 KSTCGVLE
+412 
-420 VAVAF
+420 
-425 RFYKK
+425 
-430 WIKQREEI
+430 

>member
-180 RQELTKEKMSKTLKA
+180 RQELTKFVSANLQELERLEKMLNYLNMHFTEVISLQDLADQVHLSREVCCRFFKKMTGKTITGYLEE
-195 GAIYTR
+195 YR
-201 VNDQNTPRELT
+201 VNKSFSLVQSGQYS
-212 ANMEHTEYLWRKRF
+212 MIQITEMVGFSNPSRFASAFRKRF
-226 GIDMTP
+226 GCNP
-232 SEKLMKLLEDVG
+232 GEY
-244 DWSETRW
+244 
-251 DIDRHSYNIHNPEY
+251 HSVKH
-265 QINVLDSQDTYETL
+265 
-279 SYFYDDERM
+279 
-288 LYAPLKLN
+288 
-296 YLTTTLYET
+296 
-305 ELWYMDMGRCLIPKP
+305 
-320 EHKYD
+320 
-325 IEHGVYYYYIEK
+325 
-337 DSLNGKL
+337 
-344 LPLFAYGKSQCCD
+344 
-357 RSGREVPVLIFE
+357 
-369 NKKMRTKFE
+369 
-378 NWLEDNLFLKE
+378 
-389 KYIADLE
+389 
-396 NSAIFQHIKRK
+396 
-407 EAKNG
+407 
-412 KSTCGVLE
+412 
-420 VAVAF
+420 
-425 RFYKK
+425 
-430 WIKQREEI
+430 

>member
-180 RQELTKEKMSKTLKA
+180 RQELTKFVPANLQELERLEKMLNYLNMHFTEVISLQDLADQVHLSREVCCRLFKKMTGKTITGYLEE
-195 GAIYTR
+195 YR
-201 VNDQNTPRELT
+201 VNKSFSLVQSGQYSMTQITEMVGFSNPSRF
-212 ANMEHTEYLWRKRF
+212 ANAFRKRF
-226 GIDMTP
+226 GCNP
-232 SEKLMKLLEDVG
+232 GE
-244 DWSETRW
+244 
-251 DIDRHSYNIHNPEY
+251 YNSVKH
-265 QINVLDSQDTYETL
+265 
-279 SYFYDDERM
+279 
-288 LYAPLKLN
+288 
-296 YLTTTLYET
+296 
-305 ELWYMDMGRCLIPKP
+305 
-320 EHKYD
+320 
-325 IEHGVYYYYIEK
+325 
-337 DSLNGKL
+337 
-344 LPLFAYGKSQCCD
+344 
-357 RSGREVPVLIFE
+357 
-369 NKKMRTKFE
+369 
-378 NWLEDNLFLKE
+378 
-389 KYIADLE
+389 
-396 NSAIFQHIKRK
+396 
-407 EAKNG
+407 
-412 KSTCGVLE
+412 
-420 VAVAF
+420 
-425 RFYKK
+425 
-430 WIKQREEI
+430 

>member
-127 IPCIYLTGFDENGKE
+127 IPCIYLTGFGENGKE

-180 RQELTKEKMSKTLKA
+180 RQELTKFVSANLQELERLEKMLNYLNMHFTEVISLQDLADQVHLSREVCCRLFKKMTGKTITGYLEE
-195 GAIYTR
+195 YR
-201 VNDQNTPRELT
+201 VNKSFSLVQSGQYS
-212 ANMEHTEYLWRKRF
+212 MIQITEMVGFSNPSRFASAFRKRF
-226 GIDMTP
+226 GC
-232 SEKLMKLLEDVG
+232 
-244 DWSETRW
+244 
-251 DIDRHSYNIHNPEY
+251 NPGEY
-265 QINVLDSQDTYETL
+265 HFV
-279 SYFYDDERM
+279 
-288 LYAPLKLN
+288 K
-296 YLTTTLYET
+296 
-305 ELWYMDMGRCLIPKP
+305 
-320 EHKYD
+320 H
-325 IEHGVYYYYIEK
+325 
-337 DSLNGKL
+337 
-344 LPLFAYGKSQCCD
+344 
-357 RSGREVPVLIFE
+357 
-369 NKKMRTKFE
+369 
-378 NWLEDNLFLKE
+378 
-389 KYIADLE
+389 
-396 NSAIFQHIKRK
+396 
-407 EAKNG
+407 
-412 KSTCGVLE
+412 
-420 VAVAF
+420 
-425 RFYKK
+425 
-430 WIKQREEI
+430 

>member
-127 IPCIYLTGFDENGKE
+127 IPCIHLTGFDENGKE

-180 RQELTKEKMSKTLKA
+180 RQELTKFVPANLQELERLEKMLNYLNMHFTKVISLQDLADQVHLSREVCCRLFKKMTGKTITGYLEE
-195 GAIYTR
+195 YR
-201 VNDQNTPRELT
+201 VNKSFSLVQSGQYSMTQI
-212 ANMEHTEYLWRKRF
+212 TEMVGFSNPSRFASAFRKRF
-226 GIDMTP
+226 GCNP
-232 SEKLMKLLEDVG
+232 GE
-244 DWSETRW
+244 
-251 DIDRHSYNIHNPEY
+251 YNSVKH
-265 QINVLDSQDTYETL
+265 
-279 SYFYDDERM
+279 
-288 LYAPLKLN
+288 
-296 YLTTTLYET
+296 
-305 ELWYMDMGRCLIPKP
+305 
-320 EHKYD
+320 
-325 IEHGVYYYYIEK
+325 
-337 DSLNGKL
+337 
-344 LPLFAYGKSQCCD
+344 
-357 RSGREVPVLIFE
+357 
-369 NKKMRTKFE
+369 
-378 NWLEDNLFLKE
+378 
-389 KYIADLE
+389 
-396 NSAIFQHIKRK
+396 
-407 EAKNG
+407 
-412 KSTCGVLE
+412 
-420 VAVAF
+420 
-425 RFYKK
+425 
-430 WIKQREEI
+430 

>member
-127 IPCIYLTGFDENGKE
+127 IPCIYLTGFDENGNE

-180 RQELTKEKMSKTLKA
+180 RQELTKFVPENLQELERLEKMLNYLNMHFTEVISLQDLADQVHLSREVCCRLFKKMTGKTITGYLEE
-195 GAIYTR
+195 YR
-201 VNDQNTPRELT
+201 VNKSFSLVQSGQYSMTQI
-212 ANMEHTEYLWRKRF
+212 TEMVGFSNPSRFASAFRKRF
-226 GIDMTP
+226 GCNP
-232 SEKLMKLLEDVG
+232 GE
-244 DWSETRW
+244 
-251 DIDRHSYNIHNPEY
+251 YNSVKH
-265 QINVLDSQDTYETL
+265 
-279 SYFYDDERM
+279 
-288 LYAPLKLN
+288 
-296 YLTTTLYET
+296 
-305 ELWYMDMGRCLIPKP
+305 
-320 EHKYD
+320 
-325 IEHGVYYYYIEK
+325 
-337 DSLNGKL
+337 
-344 LPLFAYGKSQCCD
+344 
-357 RSGREVPVLIFE
+357 
-369 NKKMRTKFE
+369 
-378 NWLEDNLFLKE
+378 
-389 KYIADLE
+389 
-396 NSAIFQHIKRK
+396 
-407 EAKNG
+407 
-412 KSTCGVLE
+412 
-420 VAVAF
+420 
-425 RFYKK
+425 
-430 WIKQREEI
+430 